1 MFNKDSGLV
10 TVWVSLIL
18 NSTYTLEQAP
28 KISNLKDIVTEV
40 ITGLNK

>member
-18 NSTYTLEQAP
+18 NSTYTLEQVP